1 MLPVD
6 MTAQDAPMPG
16 GADREALASML
27 SSYASDQLI
36 QEVLSAWEDL
46 SVINEEVAGLRQ
58 QNRVLELD
66 LKEREDIGSPDR
78 ARLIRLEEDLRD
90 REAQIIHLE
99 RLVDDGR
106 AEIEEISVSSGAIKV
121 ESLERNNSAM
131 ATELEEKTALLVEM
145 EAKVATLVDA
155 LEKAAEA
162 GLTSVTAEEVRTL
175 NQELEGAHREL
186 ESEKLEKD
194 SVMEER
200 DRLRDLVEQV
210 KNHLEIRDD
219 RIREL
224 EEQLQRVMS
233 GPRSVSAEHE
243 YLTEQIEELKRR
255 LVDRNREYEALRRR
269 ERRLHREVF
278 DRDERIAQ
286 LQLTMQDIEAG
297 LSDRTAELKA
307 LEEIHDRLVGE
318 MGALRRSESTR
329 EVVNKAFRDSLN
341 VVRAHE
347 QVQARREAAGLA
359 TGLEPI
365 DGPDGDIP
373 APGGS
378 APPALRNIDE

>member
-1 MLPVD
+1 
-6 MTAQDAPMPG
+6 MTTQDSPQSSG
-16 GADREALASML
+16 TDREGLVGML
-27 SSYASDQLI
+27 QSYGQDQLVK
-36 QEVLSAWEDL
+36 EVMTAWEDL
-46 SVINEEVAGLRQ
+46 SSINEEVASLRQ

-66 LKEREDIGSPDR
+66 LQEREDIGAPDR
-78 ARLIRLEEDLRD
+78 ARLIRMEEDLRA
-90 REAQIIHLE
+90 REARIIHLE
-99 RLVDDGR
+99 RMVEDSKK
-106 AEIEEISVSSGAIKV
+106 EIEELSVGTGALRV
-121 ESLERNNSAM
+121 ESLEGDNTRLLD
-131 ATELEEKTALLVEM
+131 EVEEKTGLLVEM

-175 NQELEGAHREL
+175 NQELEGTQREL
-186 ESEKLEKD
+186 ENERSEKSSLED
-194 SVMEER
+194 ER
-200 DRLRDLVEQV
+200 DRLRELVEQV
-210 KNHLEIRDD
+210 RNHLEIRDD
-219 RIREL
+219 RIGEL

-243 YLTEQIEELKRR
+243 YLSEQIEELKRR

-297 LSDRTAELKA
+297 LSDRTAELKS
-307 LEEIHDRLVGE
+307 LEESHDQIIGE
-318 MGALRRSESTR
+318 LNVLRKSEATR
-329 EVVNKAFRDSLN
+329 EVVIQAFRDSLY

-347 QVQARREAAGLA
+347 QMQQRREDAGFP

-365 DGPDGDIP
+365 EPEDGDVP
-373 APGGS
+373 SPGGS
-378 APPALRNIDE
+378 APPALRDIDE

>member
-1 MLPVD
+1 
-6 MTAQDAPMPG
+6 MTTQDSPQSSG
-16 GADREALASML
+16 TDREGLVGML
-27 SSYASDQLI
+27 KSYGQDQLVK
-36 QEVLSAWEDL
+36 EVMTAWEDL
-46 SVINEEVAGLRQ
+46 SSINEEIAGLRQ

-66 LKEREDIGSPDR
+66 LQERDDIGAPDR
-78 ARLIRLEEDLRD
+78 ARLIRMEEDLRA
-90 REAQIIHLE
+90 REARIIHLE
-99 RLVDDGR
+99 RMVEDSKK
-106 AEIEEISVSSGAIKV
+106 EIEELSVGTGALRV
-121 ESLERNNSAM
+121 ESLEGDNTRLLD
-131 ATELEEKTALLVEM
+131 EVEEKTGLLVEM

-175 NQELEGAHREL
+175 NQELEGTQRAL
-186 ESEKLEKD
+186 ENERLEKSSLED
-194 SVMEER
+194 ER
-200 DRLRDLVEQV
+200 DRLRELVEQV
-210 KNHLEIRDD
+210 RNHLEIRDD
-219 RIREL
+219 RIGEL

-243 YLTEQIEELKRR
+243 YLSEQIEELKRR

-297 LSDRTAELKA
+297 LSDRTAELKS
-307 LEEIHDRLVGE
+307 LEESHDQIIGE
-318 MGALRRSESTR
+318 LNVLRKSEATR

-347 QVQARREAAGLA
+347 QIQQRREDAGLP

-365 DGPDGDIP
+365 EPEDGEGVPS
-373 APGGS
+373 PGGS
-378 APPALRNIDE
+378 APPALRDIDDE

>member
-6 MTAQDAPMPG
+6 MTTQDAPMPG
-16 GADREALASML
+16 GADREALANML
-27 SSYASDQLI
+27 NSYAPDQLI

-46 SVINEEVAGLRQ
+46 SIINEEVAGLRQ

-66 LKEREDIGSPDR
+66 LREREDIGSPDR

-121 ESLERNNSAM
+121 DSLERDNSLMSA
-131 ATELEEKTALLVEM
+131 ELEEKTALLVEM

-175 NQELEGAHREL
+175 NQELEGAHKEL
-186 ESEKLEKD
+186 ESEKIEKD

-210 KNHLEIRDD
+210 RNHLEIRDE
-219 RIREL
+219 RIRA
-224 EEQLQRVMS
+224 
-233 GPRSVSAEHE
+233 VSYTH
-243 YLTEQIEELKRR
+243 LTLPTS
-255 LVDRNREYEALRRR
+255 
-269 ERRLHREVF
+269 H
-278 DRDERIAQ
+278 
-286 LQLTMQDIEAG
+286 
-297 LSDRTAELKA
+297 
-307 LEEIHDRLVGE
+307 
-318 MGALRRSESTR
+318 
-329 EVVNKAFRDSLN
+329 N
-341 VVRAHE
+341 V
-347 QVQARREAAGLA
+347 
-359 TGLEPI
+359 
-365 DGPDGDIP
+365 
-373 APGGS
+373 
-378 APPALRNIDE
+378 

>member
-1 MLPVD
+1 
-6 MTAQDAPMPG
+6 MTTQDSFVTG
-16 GADREALASML
+16 GADKEALAGML
-27 SSYASDQLI
+27 NSYAPEQLI
-36 QEVLSAWEDL
+36 QEVLTAWDDL
-46 SVINEEVAGLRQ
+46 SVINQEVAGLRQ

-66 LKEREDIGSPDR
+66 LKEREDLGAPDR
-78 ARLIRLEEDLRD
+78 ARLIRLEEDIRD
-90 REAQIIHLE
+90 REAKIIHLE
-99 RLVDDGR
+99 RLVEDGKSELER
-106 AEIEEISVSSGAIKV
+106 MAISSGAMKV
-121 ESLERNNSAM
+121 DSLEKENSSM
-131 ATELEEKTALLVEM
+131 IIELEEKTSLLVEM
-145 EAKVATLVDA
+145 EAKVSTLVDA

-175 NQELEGAHREL
+175 NNELEGAHREL
-186 ESEKLEKD
+186 ENEKIEKE
-194 SVMEER
+194 SVLEER

-210 KNHLEIRDD
+210 RNHLEIRDE

-297 LSDRTAELKA
+297 LSDRTAELKS
-307 LEEIHDRLVGE
+307 LEETHDRLVGE
-318 MGALRRSESTR
+318 MGALKRSESTR

-341 VVRAHE
+341 VVRGHE
-347 QVQARREAAGLA
+347 QMQARREAAGLPS
-359 TGLEPI
+359 GLEPI
-365 DGPDGDIP
+365 EPEDGDVP
-373 APGGS
+373 SPGGTA
-378 APPALRNIDE
+378 APAIRDIDGEGD